1 MLYHFFSRNCL
12 LSAWRNGRNKGFQQN
27 NTFLILI
34 QNIAQGNYFASFHL
48 LKQQHSWKIQ
58 KPQAAIHK
66 LLSSFSVVLQYPD
79 VKLTTAPL
87 GANQPSFKKIRITPL
102 DCIKQDLQFVIF
114 HKKSTEQHEQKIP
127 DLLELSIND
136 FFCFKS
142 YD

>member
-12 LSAWRNGRNKGFQQN
+12 LSTQRNGRNKGFQQN

-34 QNIAQGNYFASFHL
+34 QTIAQGNYFASFHL

-66 LLSSFSVVLQYPD
+66 LLFSFSVGLQYPD

-87 GANQPSFKKIRITPL
+87 GANQHSFKKIGITSL
-102 DCIKQDLQFVIF
+102 DCIKQGLQFEIF
-114 HKKSTEQHEQKIP
+114 CKKSMEQQRRESPTCWSSVLMTSFALK
-127 DLLELSIND
+127 L
-136 FFCFKS
+136 
-142 YD
+142 